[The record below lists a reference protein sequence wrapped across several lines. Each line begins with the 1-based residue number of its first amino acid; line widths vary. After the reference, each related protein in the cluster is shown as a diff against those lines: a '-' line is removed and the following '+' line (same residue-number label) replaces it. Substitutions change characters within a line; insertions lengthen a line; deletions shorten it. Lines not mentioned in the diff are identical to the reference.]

1 MGIFNSTGGRR
12 KVKNLQAALADFEQ
26 KFVREDA
33 PSFFMG
39 KLLRETIAGAPGTM
53 AFAQAGDR
61 TVVGVKTDK
70 LRLSYT
76 VSSDGRL
83 GWIRSNTSVANYGK
97 HVAEIVQTK
106 TGRDYLQTT
115 KFFYEADLRA
125 GFRKELGRLNRIV
138 GSGGNYVYQ
147 NPL

>member
-12 KVKNLQAALADFEQ
+12 KIKNLQAALADFEQ

-33 PSFFMG
+33 PSFFRG
-39 KLLRETIAGAPGTM
+39 KLISETIAGVPGTM
-53 AFAQAGDR
+53 PLAQSGDR
-61 TVVGVKTDK
+61 TVVGVQKGN
-70 LRLSYT
+70 LRRSYT
-76 VSSDGRL
+76 VSSDGRF
-83 GWIRSNTSVANYGK
+83 GWVRSNTSVAPYAK
-97 HVAEIVQTK
+97 EVAKIVQTK